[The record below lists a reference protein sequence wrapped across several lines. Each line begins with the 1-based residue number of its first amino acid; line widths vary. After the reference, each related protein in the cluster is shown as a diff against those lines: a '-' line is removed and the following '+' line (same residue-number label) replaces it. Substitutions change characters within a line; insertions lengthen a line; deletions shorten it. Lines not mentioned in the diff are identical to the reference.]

1 MERAQRAERGCAGAG
16 AGGAGAGGEVGG
28 VGGVVGVVGVVGVGG
43 VDERLLRKWVR
54 REPMTQVE
62 VAAMMGVSKQRVQQ
76 IEAGALAKIEA
87 VLRARGWGAE

>member
-1 MERAQRAERGCAGAG
+1 MERAQRAGRGCAG
-16 AGGAGAGGEVGG
+16 GGAGAGGEVG
-28 VGGVVGVVGVVGVGG
+28 VVGVVG

-54 REPMTQVE
+54 LEPMTQVE

-87 VLRARGWGAE
+87 ALRARGWGAE

>member
-1 MERAQRAERGCAGAG
+1 MERAQRAGRGCAGAG
-16 AGGAGAGGEVGG
+16 ADGQ
-28 VGGVVGVVGVVGVGG
+28 VVGVVGVGG

-87 VLRARGWGAE
+87 ALRARGWGAE